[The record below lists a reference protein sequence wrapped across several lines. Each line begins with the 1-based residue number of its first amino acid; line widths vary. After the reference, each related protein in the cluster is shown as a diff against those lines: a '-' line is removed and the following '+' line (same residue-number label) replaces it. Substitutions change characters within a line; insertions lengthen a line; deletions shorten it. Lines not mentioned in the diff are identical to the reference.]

1 MFRVT
6 HFPRLACSIVVAA
19 AALAGLQQS
28 ASAAD
33 IYYEPPVQQSYAPP
47 PPVVQYERQTYAPP
61 PVHHHQ
67 LPPQRHVEVDPDG
80 CRVVVRRYEDAYGRD
95 VTRRTRDC
103 GGRDYSAVAPR
114 PDYPLPHEQYRP
126 YDANPRPVV
135 PDADDFD

>member
-6 HFPRLACSIVVAA
+6 LFPRLACSIVVAA
-19 AALAGLQQS
+19 AALAGMQQS

-33 IYYEPPVQQSYAPP
+33 IYYEPQAQRPYAQ
-47 PPVVQYERQTYAPP
+47 PPVVQYERDIYVPP
-61 PVHHHQ
+61 HGPQH
-67 LPPQRHVEVDPDG
+67 LPPQRHVEIDPDG
-80 CRVVVRRYEDAYGRD
+80 CRVVVRRYEDAYGRG

-103 GGRDYSAVAPR
+103 GERDYSAVAPR
-114 PDYPLPHEQYRP
+114 PDHPLPHERYQP